1 MNIKLVL
8 PCAFAFT
15 LVALALALSFM
26 LENLSPSLVVIT
38 LTYIMAKTRQTK
50 LKSIR

>member
-15 LVALALALSFM
+15 LVALALSFM